1 MKGGNVENLKG
12 KTLRLKEDLTLVS
25 VEDKAALL
33 DVERRCYYDLNNSAF
48 SLLKLI
54 EGGCLYEDMQAG
66 LISEFGV
73 SEEAAKLDTD
83 NFIEE
88 ILRLDW
94 VEIGEEAIVLRSVSK
109 PEKKKKDY
117 QPPLLEQEAE
127 IVVAYGAPVPS
138 G

>member
-1 MKGGNVENLKG
+1 MENLKG

-66 LISEFGV
+66 LISEFDV
-73 SEEAAKLDTD
+73 SEEAAQLDTD

-94 VEIGEEAIVLRSVSK
+94 VEIGEEAIILRIVSK
-109 PEKKKKDY
+109 PEKEKKDY

>member
-1 MKGGNVENLKG
+1 MENLKG

-33 DVERRCYYDLNNSAF
+33 DVEKRCYYDLNNSAF
-48 SLLKLI
+48 SLLKLM

-66 LISEFGV
+66 LVSEFDV
-73 SEEAAKLDTD
+73 SEEAAQLDTD

-88 ILRLDW
+88 ILRLDL
-94 VEIGEEAIVLRSVSK
+94 VKIGEEAIILRSVSK
-109 PEKKKKDY
+109 PEKEKKDY

-127 IVVAYGAPVPS
+127 IAVAYGEPFATGPV
-138 G
+138 

>member
-1 MKGGNVENLKG
+1 MENLKG

-48 SLLKLI
+48 SILKLI
-54 EGGCLYEDMQAG
+54 EGGCLYEAMQAG
-66 LISEFGV
+66 LISEFDV

-94 VEIGEEAIVLRSVSK
+94 VEIGEEAIILRSVSK
-109 PEKKKKDY
+109 PEKEKKDY

-127 IVVAYGAPVPS
+127 IVVAYGAPAPS